1 MSLNLDRSLLVL
13 ETFLRLQQAARAHSA

>member
-13 ETFLRLQQAARAHSA
+13 ETFLRLQQAARAHSV